1 MVVVAATLEVVE
13 TRDMGAAGTT
23 VDLEVMDMDTDGLET
38 IAAEARVVMTAT
50 REEITETIMTTEL
63 RHECT

>member
-38 IAAEARVVMTAT
+38 IAAARVVMTAT